1 MNDNLSLALKVREIC
16 LQNSAQWKIRI
27 NGTVEIETYQDL
39 PRDQGY
45 YLFQGQVKE
54 GELDD
59 FQFRLEK
66 RRPPD

>member
-1 MNDNLSLALKVREIC
+1 MNENLSLAMKVRNIC
-16 LQNSAQWKIRI
+16 LENKANWKIRI
-27 NGTVEIETYQDL
+27 NGSVEVETYQDL

-59 FQFRLEK
+59 FQFRLE
-66 RRPPD
+66 RRRHPD